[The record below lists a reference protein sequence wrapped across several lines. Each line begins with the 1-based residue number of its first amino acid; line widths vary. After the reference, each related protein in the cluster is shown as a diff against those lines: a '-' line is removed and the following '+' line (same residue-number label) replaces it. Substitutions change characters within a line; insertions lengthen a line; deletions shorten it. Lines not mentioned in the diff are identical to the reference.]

1 MFTGSKFTKK
11 NELAMEF
18 AKKILCLG
26 DNPINCNECKS
37 CIEITNNNHPDF
49 SIIELENDE
58 KSIKIEQIRKLQENI
73 IKKPIISKKQVY
85 IIKNS
90 ESMTIG
96 AQNCLLKTLEE
107 PPAYATIIL
116 LVENEN
122 MILNTIKS
130 RCTKISFTDEE
141 EKNFTEEQEE
151 LYNKLDK
158 ILSNVKNYSLLDAL
172 NDLEFIYKS
181 DKNINE
187 ILEYINMI
195 FYKNIKKNVENIY
208 YIDIVEETKNR
219 LKLNANYNMTIDNM
233 IFSIFKYI

>member
-1 MFTGSKFTKK
+1 
-11 NELAMEF
+11 
-18 AKKILCLG
+18 
-26 DNPINCNECKS
+26 
-37 CIEITNNNHPDF
+37 
-49 SIIELENDE
+49 
-58 KSIKIEQIRKLQENI
+58 
-73 IKKPIISKKQVY
+73 
-85 IIKNS
+85 
-90 ESMTIG
+90 
-96 AQNCLLKTLEE
+96 
-107 PPAYATIIL
+107 
-116 LVENEN
+116 

>member
-1 MFTGSKFTKK
+1 
-11 NELAMEF
+11 
-18 AKKILCLG
+18 
-26 DNPINCNECKS
+26 
-37 CIEITNNNHPDF
+37 
-49 SIIELENDE
+49 
-58 KSIKIEQIRKLQENI
+58 
-73 IKKPIISKKQVY
+73 
-85 IIKNS
+85 
-90 ESMTIG
+90 
-96 AQNCLLKTLEE
+96 
-107 PPAYATIIL
+107 L